1 MPDLVIRGGTVVD
14 GTGRPPFPG
23 DVAVDGDRI
32 ASVGRLTE
40 RGRREIDARG
50 LLVLP
55 GWVDIH
61 THYDGQA
68 TWDPLLTP
76 SSWHGVTTVIFGN
89 CGVGFAPVRP
99 GAEGFLINLMEGVE
113 DIPGAVLA
121 AGIDFRWESFS
132 QYLDALAATPRAI
145 DVGAQVPHGAL
156 RVYVMGERG
165 ADHAAAPTPA
175 EIAEMGRVV
184 ADALAAGA
192 LGFSTSRT
200 HKHKAAD
207 GHPTPSRSAGEPEL
221 LGIARAMGAAGTGV
235 LECNADFFAPDEFA
249 LLRRMVEVSG
259 RPLSVL
265 LLQVDQDPELWR
277 RTLADIRAARR
288 AGLPI
293 LGQVGSRAIGV
304 LMGLDASVH
313 PFAAHP
319 AYCEIAHL
327 PLAERVALLGQPERQ
342 RRLVDE
348 RPRDQFSQWM
358 DRAIARTF
366 ALGRPPDYE
375 PDPATSVTARARG
388 QGRNPYEL
396 VLELLRQD
404 DGRALL
410 YHPFENYSGGSLDV
424 VREMLLD
431 EATVLGLGDAG
442 AHVATVC
449 DASSPTSLITHWA
462 RDRVRGGRLPLEY
475 LVRRQTRDAAR
486 AVGLLDRGVLAA
498 GYKADITVIDFAALT
513 LERPELAYD
522 LPAGGKR
529 LVQRAR
535 GYRHTLLSGV
545 EVARDD
551 TPTGALPGVVVRGT
565 PPAPG

>member
-1 MPDLVIRGGTVVD
+1 MHDLVIRGGTIVD
-14 GTGRPPFPG
+14 GTGASAFPG
-23 DVAVDGDRI
+23 DVAIDGDRI
-32 ASVGRLTE
+32 AAVGPGSG

-68 TWDPLLTP
+68 IWDPLLTP
-76 SSWHGVTTVIFGN
+76 SSWHGVTTVVLGN

-132 QYLDALAATPRAI
+132 QYLDALAGMPRTI
-145 DVGAQVPHGAL
+145 DVGTQVPHGAL
-156 RVYVMGERG
+156 RFYAMGERG
-165 ADHAAAPTPA
+165 ADHAEAPSGS
-175 EIAEMGRVV
+175 EIAAMSGLV
-184 ADALAAGA
+184 AEAIGAGA

-207 GHPTPSRSAGEPEL
+207 GRPTPSRSAGESEL
-221 LGIARAMGAAGTGV
+221 LGIARALATAGTGV
-235 LECNADFFAPDEFA
+235 LECNADFFAPGEFA
-249 LLRRMVEVSG
+249 LLRHMVEVSG

-265 LLQVDQDPELWR
+265 LLQVDETPDLWR
-277 RTLADIRAARR
+277 RTLADIRAANR

-304 LMGLDASVH
+304 LLGLDATLH
-313 PFAAHP
+313 PFVGHP
-319 AYCEIAHL
+319 AYREVADL
-327 PLAERVALLGQPERQ
+327 PLAARVAHLGQPERR
-342 RRLVDE
+342 RRLATE
-348 RPRDQFSQWM
+348 RPGDDLSQWM
-358 DRAIARTF
+358 GRALARTF
-366 ALGRPPDYE
+366 ELGSPPDYE
-375 PDPATSVTARARG
+375 PDPATSLTARAG
-388 QGRNPYEL
+388 AEGRSVYEL
-396 VLELLRQD
+396 ALDLLLQEN
-404 DGRALL
+404 GRTLL
-410 YHPFENYSGGSLDV
+410 YHPFENYSAGSLDV
-424 VREMLLD
+424 VRELLLD
-431 EATVLGLGDAG
+431 EHTVLGLGDAG

-462 RDRVRGGRLPLEY
+462 RDRVRGPRLPLEF

-486 AVGLLDRGVLAA
+486 AVGLLDRGVLAP
-498 GYKADITVIDFAALT
+498 GYKADLNLIDFAALR
-513 LERPELAYD
+513 LERPELVYD
-522 LPAGGKR
+522 FPAGGRR

-535 GYRHTLLSGV
+535 GYRHTFLSGT

-551 TPTGALPGVVVRGT
+551 RATGALPGAVVRGT
-565 PPAPG
+565 RSAPR